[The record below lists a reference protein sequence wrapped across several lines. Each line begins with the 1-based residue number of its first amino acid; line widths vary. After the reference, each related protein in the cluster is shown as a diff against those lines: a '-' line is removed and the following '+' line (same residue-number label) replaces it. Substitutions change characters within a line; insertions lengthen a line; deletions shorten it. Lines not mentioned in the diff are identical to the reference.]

1 MYHSINMDLPSVK
14 KIKKTDKP
22 KTDYPSSA
30 LFLNSWPIYNRTI
43 HIHETDRSS
52 VIHFSNYFKIAEE
65 ALYLYL
71 GLKRLGFSFG
81 NFEYAISVINT
92 EANYY
97 QSIKLANHIS
107 VIITDIRIK
116 QDHLIFHFD
125 FNDSDH
131 TCLTETQ
138 LTFVLIETKNRKTIQ
153 IPEDL
158 KNRLNQKIAEKNDK
172 DTTSSIQIYT

>member
-1 MYHSINMDLPSVK
+1 MDLPLVK
-14 KIKKTDKP
+14 KIKKKNKL
-22 KTDYPSSA
+22 KTDYPSSP

-43 HIHETDRSS
+43 HRHETDRSS

-65 ALYLYL
+65 ALYS

-81 NFEYAISVINT
+81 NFEHAISVIST

-97 QSIKLANHIS
+97 QPIKFTDHIS
-107 VIITDIRIK
+107 VIITDIKIK
-116 QDHLIFHFD
+116 QDQLVFSFD

-131 TCLTETQ
+131 TCLAKTQ
-138 LTFVLIETKNRKTIQ
+138 LTFVLIEAKNRKTIP

-158 KNRLNQKIAEKNDK
+158 KNRLNQKTVNNNNEEA
-172 DTTSSIQIYT
+172 TSSIQIYT